1 MCKRMQIN
9 VLASDV
15 GFEAAVA
22 VLLCTVEC
30 IRLTTIIDANVGNVV
45 SGGTLNFRVLD
56 LELF

>member
-1 MCKRMQIN
+1 MQIN

-30 IRLTTIIDANVGNVV
+30 IRLTTIIGANVGNVV
-45 SGGTLNFRVLD
+45 AGGTLNFRVLD